1 MIVVVVI
8 RMATQQVLGI
18 VSGEESALHD
28 EPHIEGSRITV
39 RYIQRSVEERGLH
52 PATVADRH
60 QLDLGDVYAALTYYH
75 THPDE
80 MRRVEQQRADL
91 AAQAEAMTTLT
102 PPEE

>member
-1 MIVVVVI
+1 MVVVMI

-18 VSGEESALHD
+18 VSGEDSAIHD
-28 EPHIEGSRITV
+28 EPHIEGSQITV
-39 RYIQRSVEERGLH
+39 RYIQRSVEER
-52 PATVADRH
+52 
-60 QLDLGDVYAALTYYH
+60 AASSDGRRPPSPRSGRCLRSSHLLPH

-91 AAQAEAMTTLT
+91 DAQAEAMTTLT